1 MLPSWRDLRW
11 LLKVSRPKFW
21 LYLLGTYA
29 LGCILGAD
37 VPGDLL
43 GWRVLWFFAWF
54 TFPANLLLYG
64 VNDLSDYDTDVHN
77 PKKGE
82 WEALVRPQARPRL
95 LVAVIVAVV
104 LALPPLWGAAAHTLL
119 AWLLF
124 VVLSVIYSAPPIR
137 LKSRPVIDSL
147 SNVLYVTPM
156 FLGWSLFSSSLP
168 AWNLALA
175 GTCWCAA
182 MHAYSAIPDIL
193 PDTRAGVRTVATLL
207 GELGTLRYCLLMY
220 LAAAVLVMPSD
231 LFSGLVLL
239 AYPAI
244 MLAQMR
250 LAPHGVGRWYPYFP
264 LINGFAGM
272 VLTLRF
278 LLPLSMHSPL

>member
-1 MLPSWRDLRW
+1 MPLSWRDLRW

-37 VPGDLL
+37 SLPALVS
-43 GWRVLWFFAWF
+43 WRTLWFFVWF
-54 TFPANLLLYG
+54 TLPANLLLYG

-77 PKKGE
+77 PKKGD
-82 WEALVRPQARPRL
+82 WEALVRPEMRPRL
-95 LVAVIVAVV
+95 LVAVLIAVA
-104 LALPPLWGAAAHTLL
+104 LAIPPLLGASPLSWL

-124 VVLSVIYSAPPIR
+124 ILLSVAYSVPPLR

-156 FLGWSLFSSSLP
+156 FLGWSLYSSFPPS
-168 AWNLALA
+168 WYLALA
-175 GTCWCAA
+175 GMCWCAA
-182 MHAYSAIPDIL
+182 MHAYSAIPDIV

-207 GELGTLRYCLLMY
+207 GELGTLRYCLVMY
-220 LAAAVLVMPSD
+220 LLAAILVLPRD
-231 LFSGLVLL
+231 LFSGVILMV
-239 AYPAI
+239 YPGI

-250 LAPHGVGRWYPYFP
+250 LAPHAVARWYPYFP
-264 LINGFAGM
+264 LINGLAGM
-272 VLTLRF
+272 AITIRF
-278 LLPLSMHSPL
+278 LLPLSIHSPV